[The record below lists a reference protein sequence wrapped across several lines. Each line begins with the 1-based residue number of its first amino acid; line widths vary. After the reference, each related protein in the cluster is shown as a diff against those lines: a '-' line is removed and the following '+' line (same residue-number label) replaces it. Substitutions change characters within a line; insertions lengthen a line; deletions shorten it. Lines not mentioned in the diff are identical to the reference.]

1 MTKYKLLD
9 GKKVEMTSTEIKE
22 MEDFVKNSKAEVEAD
37 DLQSLR
43 NMRNNLLKETD
54 YMGLADMTMSSKWKT
69 YRQELRDITKTFKS
83 MGDKDFKFPTK
94 PEQEI

>member
-22 MEDFVKNSKAEVEAD
+22 MEDFAKAIAAGKADD
-37 DLQSLR
+37 DLQTLR
-43 NMRNNLLKETD
+43 NIRNNLLSETD
-54 YMGLADMTMSSKWKT
+54 YMGLSDITMSSKWKT

-94 PEQEI
+94 PE